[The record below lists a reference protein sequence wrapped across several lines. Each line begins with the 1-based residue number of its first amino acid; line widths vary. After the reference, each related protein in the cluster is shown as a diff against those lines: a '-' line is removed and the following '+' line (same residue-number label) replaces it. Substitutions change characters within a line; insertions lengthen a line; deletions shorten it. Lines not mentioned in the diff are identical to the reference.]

1 MSNATLPTPADFVH
15 FSPSPFETPG
25 IHIQRDTHET
35 IMNRFDIPAESFQ
48 LRSSVQT
55 ATDSLEESERE
66 KERAVTLARY
76 RVYESLDTSVR
87 RMSDKCVLYL
97 LLTRARVHHA
107 NTINSCCVND

>member
-1 MSNATLPTPADFVH
+1 
-15 FSPSPFETPG
+15 
-25 IHIQRDTHET
+25 
-35 IMNRFDIPAESFQ
+35 MNRFDIPAESFQ

-87 RMSDKCVLYL
+87 RMSDKCVVVPVANA
-97 LLTRARVHHA
+97 RARA
-107 NTINSCCVND
+107 PRQYNKFLLRQ